1 MVVVTEI
8 KFSHY
13 ISLITRGI
21 SRRGF
26 EPCTGRIIYD
36 IFLQNTEYSMSGKT
50 QYF

>member
-8 KFSHY
+8 KFSYY
-13 ISLITRGI
+13 ISLITQGM
-21 SRRGF
+21 SQSEF
-26 EPCTGRIIYD
+26 EPCASRIIY